1 MSNYDVIVVGAGN
14 AAQAAAMS
22 ALENGAKKVAI
33 LEKAN
38 EGMRG
43 GNTHWSGGILRIAF
57 DDSRELAPFLP
68 GVEEKFLNFY
78 DGIQPYTKKK
88 YMEDLKVIKYPCSLK
103 LHYYLNFYS
112 IFFLTHQFEILFSY
126 KD

>member
-1 MSNYDVIVVGAGN
+1 MSDYDVIVVGAGN

-38 EGMRG
+38 EEMRG

-57 DDSRELAPFLP
+57 DFQILIMKSNQSLEQAVNRQP
-68 GVEEKFLNFY
+68 GFRLK
-78 DGIQPYTKKK
+78 
-88 YMEDLKVIKYPCSLK
+88 DL
-103 LHYYLNFYS
+103 
-112 IFFLTHQFEILFSY
+112 
-126 KD
+126 

>member
-1 MSNYDVIVVGAGN
+1 MSDYDVIVVGAGN

-38 EGMRG
+38 EDMRG

-57 DDSRELAPFLP
+57 DDSKELAPFLP

-88 YMEDLKVIKYPCSLK
+88 YMEDLLRVTVAGL
-103 LHYYLNFYS
+103 
-112 IFFLTHQFEILFSY
+112 ILRLQIY
-126 KD
+126 W

>member
-1 MSNYDVIVVGAGN
+1 MSDYDVIVVGAGN

-38 EGMRG
+38 KEMRG

-57 DDSRELAPFLP
+57 DDSKDLAPFLP
-68 GVEEKFLNFY
+68 GVEE
-78 DGIQPYTKKK
+78 
-88 YMEDLKVIKYPCSLK
+88 
-103 LHYYLNFYS
+103 
-112 IFFLTHQFEILFSY
+112 
-126 KD
+126 